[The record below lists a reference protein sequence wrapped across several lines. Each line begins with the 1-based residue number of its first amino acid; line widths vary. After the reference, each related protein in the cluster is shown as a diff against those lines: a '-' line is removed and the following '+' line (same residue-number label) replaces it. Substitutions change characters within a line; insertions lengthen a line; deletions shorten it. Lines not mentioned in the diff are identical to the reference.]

1 MTAIAEIQSQHP
13 FSARPERKLQWAK
26 VRRTSVVQPCV
37 SDYTLGKGEPV
48 PLMAHASWQRFAN
61 L

>member
-1 MTAIAEIQSQHP
+1 
-13 FSARPERKLQWAK
+13 
-26 VRRTSVVQPCV
+26 VVQPCV